1 MGFQAELFGAVKGD
15 GRTHILKCECEERKQ
30 MKKRILVCFIFF
42 FFFSILPY
50 KLILGKKA
58 FEMLPALKQ

>member
-1 MGFQAELFGAVKGD
+1 MGFQAELFGGVKGE
-15 GRTHILKCECEERKQ
+15 GRTHILKCEREERKQ
-30 MKKRILVCFIFF
+30 MKQRILVF

-58 FEMLPALKQ
+58 FEKLPALK

>member
-1 MGFQAELFGAVKGD
+1 MGFQAELFGGVKGD
-15 GRTHILKCECEERKQ
+15 GRTHILKCEREERKQ
-30 MKKRILVCFIFF
+30 MKKRILVCVFF

>member
-1 MGFQAELFGAVKGD
+1 MGFQAELFGGVKGE
-15 GRTHILKCECEERKQ
+15 GRTHILKCECKERKQ
-30 MKKRILVCFIFF
+30 MKQRILVCVFF

-58 FEMLPALKQ
+58 FEKLPALK

>member
-1 MGFQAELFGAVKGD
+1 MGFQAELFGGVKGD
-15 GRTHILKCECEERKQ
+15 GRTHILKCEREERKQ
-30 MKKRILVCFIFF
+30 MKKRILVFF

-58 FEMLPALKQ
+58 FEKLPALKQ